1 MDLRCF
7 ISIELPPEV
16 KENISEAEARLKGLG
31 ADVKWINPD
40 SLHITLKFLG
50 STPEDRLPEIKNAL
64 ALAIKGHEGFGLL
77 LKGMGAFPNM
87 KHPRVI
93 WAGIEDSERL
103 IGLQKAVETAMSGL
117 GYEPEGRAFK
127 PHLTIGRVRSL
138 KAVESLMKELS
149 LSGGLS
155 FGAVSADEVS
165 LMQSELHPTGAR
177 YFKLAGF
184 GLGHAS

>member
-16 KENISEAEARLKGLG
+16 KENISEAETRLKGFG

-50 STPEDRLPEIKNAL
+50 RTPEELLPDIKNAL
-64 ALAIKGHEGFGLL
+64 ASAINGHEGFGLL
-77 LKGMGAFPNM
+77 LKSMGAFPSM
-87 KHPRVI
+87 KRPRVI
-93 WAGIEDSERL
+93 WVGIEDSERF
-103 IGLQKAVETAMSGL
+103 IGLQRAIETSMSGL
-117 GYEPEGRAFK
+117 GFGPEERAFK

-138 KAVESLMKELS
+138 KGIDSLMKELLLLKDS
-149 LSGGLS
+149 D
-155 FGAVSADEVS
+155 FGAVHADEVS
-165 LMQSELHPTGAR
+165 LMKSELHPTGAK

-184 GLGHAS
+184 GLRHAP